1 MDAGRVD
8 NLKLD
13 VFPLKVG
20 ASPRKA
26 EEPDGKGAVSFAGM
40 LKAALGEVN
49 DLQRKAE
56 EGATQLV
63 TGDASNLHQVM
74 IATEEANIALQ
85 FTMAIRNKILDAYT
99 EIMRMQV

>member
-8 NLKLD
+8 NLKLN
-13 VFPLKVG
+13 VFPLRVG
-20 ASPRKA
+20 AAPQKA
-26 EEPDGKGAVSFAGM
+26 PEPTARGAGSFAEM
-40 LKAALGEVN
+40 LKAALAEVN
-49 DLQRKAE
+49 DLQHKAE
-56 EGATQLV
+56 QAATQLV
-63 TGDASNLHQVM
+63 AGDASSLHQIM